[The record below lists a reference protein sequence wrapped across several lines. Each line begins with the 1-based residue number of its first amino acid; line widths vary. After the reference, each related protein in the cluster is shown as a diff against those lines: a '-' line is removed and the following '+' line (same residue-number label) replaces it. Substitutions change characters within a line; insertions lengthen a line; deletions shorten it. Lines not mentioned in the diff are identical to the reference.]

1 MYKFVLKVTNRK
13 SIATISALLYI
24 SAPYKMSNIFD
35 RNAVGEYTAFVF
47 IPMVFE
53 GIYNIL
59 YSNKKSFLLCIG
71 IIGLVLSHTIST
83 IYTAIFAIIFLL
95 INIDKLGKWNV
106 WKRFITN
113 AIVALL
119 VCMFYIVPLLEH
131 CFASE
136 YVIYDKTAMKTNTYN
151 VYEASASFKDLFASE
166 FGEQGIRFS
175 LGIMTCILTLLGII
189 CYKKINK
196 NHKRIYLQF
205 FFLACISLIMS
216 TKLFPWFIIPQFLGV
231 IQFAW
236 RNIGFFAFF
245 ISLVCGINAVTFAE
259 NVLKG
264 EVLKDTCIFAVIIS
278 IFVFASL
285 GVMRNWKFENIENEK
300 IFDETVKN
308 TDKKYLYSINRD
320 YMPLNGLKNQEY
332 ILEREDRTYILK
344 GKANIVSENKV
355 KLKDYIY
362 VENVSDDT
370 ILELPYLYYLGYDVT
385 VSYNGKDYI
394 KINTFESSN
403 GFVAIK
409 INDCDNAKI
418 KVEYKGTIAEKVG
431 YITSGLGTIILI
443 SVVYKNRR
451 KNKLN
456 DKK

>member
-59 YSNKKSFLLCIG
+59 YSYKKSFLLCIG

-205 FFLACISLIMS
+205 FPSSMHISYYEYKTFSMVYYATVFGCYTICMA
-216 TKLFPWFIIPQFLGV
+216 KHRIFCFFYFLGL
-231 IQFAW
+231 W
-236 RNIGFFAFF
+236 HKCSNLCR
-245 ISLVCGINAVTFAE
+245 
-259 NVLKG
+259 K
-264 EVLKDTCIFAVIIS
+264 CIK
-278 IFVFASL
+278 
-285 GVMRNWKFENIENEK
+285 R
-300 IFDETVKN
+300 
-308 TDKKYLYSINRD
+308 
-320 YMPLNGLKNQEY
+320 
-332 ILEREDRTYILK
+332 
-344 GKANIVSENKV
+344 
-355 KLKDYIY
+355 
-362 VENVSDDT
+362 
-370 ILELPYLYYLGYDVT
+370 
-385 VSYNGKDYI
+385 
-394 KINTFESSN
+394 
-403 GFVAIK
+403 
-409 INDCDNAKI
+409 
-418 KVEYKGTIAEKVG
+418 
-431 YITSGLGTIILI
+431 
-443 SVVYKNRR
+443 
-451 KNKLN
+451 
-456 DKK
+456 